1 MNPSEIVQFLKNN
14 SLTFWNLLN
23 EIDDEI
29 VFSMSGNDKDIM
41 NRIGEVEEVES
52 SLVNG
57 EIIAYFKAYDYY
69 IKEDEFDDG
78 NGEDPFYKYS
88 LVHQTGEKRIPIFGI
103 KQKL

>member
-1 MNPSEIVQFLKNN
+1 MNPIEIVQFLKNN
-14 SLTFWNLLN
+14 SLTFWNLLS

-29 VFSMSGNDKDIM
+29 VSSMSENDKDIM
-41 NRIGEVEEVES
+41 ERIGEVEEVES

-57 EIIAYFKAYDYY
+57 EIIVHFKNYDFY

-88 LVHQTGEKRIPIFGI
+88 LVHQTGEKVIPIFGVQ
-103 KQKL
+103 QKL